1 LRSGINV
8 YGNLSP
14 DADCVG
20 AWSAGKIVQRKF
32 ANDGVTMTGFVME
45 NSDGSRE
52 FINVNSIPI
61 GEVDRATVSWV
72 ERGLHTLLAEGRLAE
87 IYVRLCGASG
97 RVQMLDA
104 VQ

>member
-1 LRSGINV
+1 MVVARRSAFGQRPIRLLR
-8 YGNLSP
+8 
-14 DADCVG
+14 C
-20 AWSAGKIVQRKF
+20 F
-32 ANDGVTMTGFVME
+32 TGFVME

-61 GEVDRATVSWV
+61 GEVDRATVSRV

-97 RVQMLDA
+97 RVETLDA

>member
-1 LRSGINV
+1 MRD
-8 YGNLSP
+8 LSP

-20 AWSAGKIVQRKF
+20 AWSAGKIAQRKF
-32 ANDGVTMTGFVME
+32 ANDGLTMTGFVME

-52 FINVNSIPI
+52 FININSVRI
-61 GEVDRATVSWV
+61 GEVDRTTLSWV

-97 RVQMLDA
+97 RVEMLDA

>member
-1 LRSGINV
+1 MRD
-8 YGNLSP
+8 LSP

-20 AWSAGKIVQRKF
+20 AWSSGKIVQRKF
-32 ANDGVTMTGFVME
+32 ANDGLTMTGFVME

-52 FINVNSIPI
+52 FVNVNSVSAS
-61 GEVDRATVSWV
+61 EVDRATLSWI
-72 ERGLHTLLAEGRLAE
+72 EGRLHTLLAEGPSAE

-97 RVQMLDA
+97 RVEVLDA